1 MNNQNI
7 IIPENQDATKRCTEM
22 LKELI
27 AMQEKALRFLATES
41 IDDSKEGL
49 IFADSFGEALKA
61 FGDIL
66 PEGVYDKII
75 SEEVA

>member
-7 IIPENQDATKRCTEM
+7 IIPENQNTTKRCIEM

-27 AMQEKALRFLATES
+27 AMQEKALRFLATEG

-49 IFADSFGEALKA
+49 RFVDSFGEALKA
-61 FGDIL
+61 FDDIL
-66 PEGVYDKII
+66 PEGVYDRII

>member
-7 IIPENQDATKRCTEM
+7 IIPENQDTTKRCIEM

-27 AMQEKALRFLATES
+27 AMQEKALRFLATEG

-49 IFADSFGEALKA
+49 IFSDSFGEALKA

-66 PEGVYDKII
+66 PEGVYDRII
-75 SEEVA
+75 NEEVA

>member
-7 IIPENQDATKRCTEM
+7 IISENQDTTKRCIEM

-27 AMQEKALRFLATES
+27 AMQEKALRFLATEG

-49 IFADSFGEALKA
+49 IFANSFGEALKA
-61 FGDIL
+61 FDGIL

>member
-7 IIPENQDATKRCTEM
+7 IIPENQDTTKRCIEM

-27 AMQEKALRFLATES
+27 AMQEKALRFLATEG

-49 IFADSFGEALKA
+49 IFSDSFGESLKA

-66 PEGVYDKII
+66 PEGVYDRII
-75 SEEVA
+75 NEEVA